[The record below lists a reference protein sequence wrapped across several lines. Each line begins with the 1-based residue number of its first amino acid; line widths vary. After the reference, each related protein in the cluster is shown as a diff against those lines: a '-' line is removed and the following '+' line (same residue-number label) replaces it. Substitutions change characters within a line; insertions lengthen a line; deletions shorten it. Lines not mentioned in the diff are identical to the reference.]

1 MFTLFNSDVCNKKC
15 VMDSD
20 VQVIQ
25 QSNSLENKG
34 FSCSMGPKCDTRP
47 LVLFTSTC
55 IMAAVMAA
63 MAVQYFEYNVNCF
76 YDDCDSSTNHT
87 ILAPN
92 ELVGGCT
99 TSPAKRTGVMCLLG
113 TTTAV
118 CLVFFICLIKRVFET
133 VSR

>member
-1 MFTLFNSDVCNKKC
+1 MGTKC
-15 VMDSD
+15 
-20 VQVIQ
+20 
-25 QSNSLENKG
+25 G
-34 FSCSMGPKCDTRP
+34 TRP
-47 LVLFTSTC
+47 LVLFTG

-63 MAVQYFEYNVNCF
+63 MVVQYFEYNVNCV

-99 TSPAKRTGVMCLLG
+99 TSQATITGVMCLLG
-113 TTTAV
+113 AISAV
-118 CLVFFICLIKRVFET
+118 CLVFFMCRIKRVFET

>member
-20 VQVIQ
+20 VQVVQ
-25 QSNSLENKG
+25 QSNSPDNKG
-34 FSCSMGPKCDTRP
+34 FSCSMGTKCGTRP
-47 LVLFTSTC
+47 LVLFTG
-55 IMAAVMAA
+55 IMAAVMVA
-63 MAVQYFEYNVNCF
+63 MVVQYFEYNVNCF
-76 YDDCDSSTNHT
+76 YDDCDSSNNRT

-99 TSPAKRTGVMCLLG
+99 TSQATITGVMCLLG
-113 TTTAV
+113 AISAV
-118 CLVFFICLIKRVFET
+118 CLVFYMCLIKRVFET

>member
-15 VMDSD
+15 VMDPD

-25 QSNSLENKG
+25 RSNSLENKG
-34 FSCSMGPKCDTRP
+34 FSCSMGTKCGTRP
-47 LVLFTSTC
+47 LVLFTS

-63 MAVQYFEYNVNCF
+63 MAFQYSEYNVNCV
-76 YDDCDSSTNHT
+76 YDDCDSSNNRT

-99 TSPAKRTGVMCLLG
+99 TSQATITGVMCLLG
-113 TTTAV
+113 AISAV
-118 CLVFFICLIKRVFET
+118 CLVLFMCLIKRVCET